1 MAKSKHVEVPNR
13 FHADGEEHRYVQRFK
28 KSWVKRYRPT
38 RSEEVF
44 EAVDL
49 AHFLAALE
57 REDEATALL
66 EFVTDGAAFKGNF
79 NLWTP
84 MGYALVSLAWL
95 RRRAGDDEGASR
107 ALDPLR
113 ETSFRVAVP
122 TDEPRELVEATP
134 GELDNA
140 ANDTQKWGCLALSRH
155 LMKLLFLTETAR
167 SDFAHSGSYPTDAL
181 DAAVATC
188 LEGLRSKLG

>member
-1 MAKSKHVEVPNR
+1 MAKSKHVEVPIR
-13 FHADGEEHRYVQRFK
+13 FHTDEHRYLQRFK

-66 EFVTDGAAFKGNF
+66 EFVTDGAAFQGNF

-84 MGYALVSLAWL
+84 MGYALVTLAWL
-95 RRRAGDDEGASR
+95 RRRAGDDDGASR

-113 ETSFRVAVP
+113 EKSFRVAV
-122 TDEPRELVEATP
+122 TADEPQELVDATP
-134 GELDNA
+134 AVFDKA

-155 LMKLLFLTETAR
+155 LMKLLFLTETAHD
-167 SDFAHSGSYPTDAL
+167 DFPHSGTYPTDAL
-181 DAAVATC
+181 DAAVADC
-188 LEGLRSKLG
+188 LEGLRAKLG